1 MAGHE
6 RRKPMKFSD
15 MPYERVDFEK
25 VGQELSGLIRELGEA
40 KNGEEQFAVHQRY
53 YALTDHV
60 YTLMTIVI
68 FVMISIQWTN
78 FMKKSANTT
87 MRCSLFS
94 RTRCWNICKS
104 CMNPPTGIIWRAKSA
119 R

>member
-1 MAGHE
+1 MVYNFRKKRYDINLERPVRPMAGHE

-53 YALTDHV
+53 YALT
-60 YTLMTIVI
+60 
-68 FVMISIQWTN
+68 
-78 FMKKSANTT
+78 
-87 MRCSLFS
+87 
-94 RTRCWNICKS
+94 
-104 CMNPPTGIIWRAKSA
+104 
-119 R
+119 